1 MVENGIVY
9 EYVDLFDGS
18 IIIYGDI
25 SRIYLGF
32 ERPLENDNNDDI
44 KVDNIILNFK
54 KHLKEID
61 IIELEYYAE

>member
-9 EYVDLFDGS
+9 EYIDFFDGS

-54 KHLKEID
+54 TS
-61 IIELEYYAE
+61 